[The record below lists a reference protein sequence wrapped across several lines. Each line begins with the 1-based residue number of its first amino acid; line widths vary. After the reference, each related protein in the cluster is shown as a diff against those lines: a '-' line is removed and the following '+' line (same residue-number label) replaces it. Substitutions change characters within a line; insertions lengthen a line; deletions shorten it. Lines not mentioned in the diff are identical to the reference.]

1 MFFLCYQ
8 YSIQTHT
15 SAVNEKEN
23 VQSSRKLPPPPSTP
37 SSPLH
42 TSERCRIVGGGNKQG
57 NENNSY
63 IQFIFYGGK
72 NKKEFLLTLVYW
84 CLLTS
89 WEYVLSSFYW
99 TAFIVI
105 PVTEKVNCESSVY
118 VVWVLSGGA
127 AHRDN
132 TKWRIF
138 YISAGPGPV
147 HHCLRVSPCLVSKQ
161 KILVF
166 YFDFSD

>member
-23 VQSSRKLPPPPSTP
+23 VKSSREVPTPPPVIHQRGAE
-37 SSPLH
+37 LLEGE
-42 TSERCRIVGGGNKQG
+42 TSRGMKITRTYNLFFMVAKT
-57 NENNSY
+57 
-63 IQFIFYGGK
+63 
-72 NKKEFLLTLVYW
+72 KKEFLLTLVYW